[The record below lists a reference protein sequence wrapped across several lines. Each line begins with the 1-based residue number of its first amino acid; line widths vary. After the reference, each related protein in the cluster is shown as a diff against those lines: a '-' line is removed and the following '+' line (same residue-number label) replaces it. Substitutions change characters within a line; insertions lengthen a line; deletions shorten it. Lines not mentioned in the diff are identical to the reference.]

1 MKSNIPDDKR
11 IVDMTAGE
19 LRQLLAELG
28 GAPRVSKLLKGY
40 AGMMEVFH
48 CSRSKARQ
56 IKESGVVDS
65 AITQEGAG
73 CSFLID
79 GDEALRLYRQWYRS

>member
-1 MKSNIPDDKR
+1 MESNIPDEKR

-19 LRQLLAELG
+19 LRRLFAEVG
-28 GAPRVSKLLKGY
+28 GVQRTRRILRGY
-40 AGMMEVFH
+40 AGMMEIFH

-56 IKESGVVDS
+56 IKESGVIDS

-73 CSFLID
+73 YSFLVD
-79 GDEALRLYRQWYRS
+79 GDEALRLYKRWCG

>member
-1 MKSNIPDDKR
+1 MESNIPDEKR

-19 LRQLLAELG
+19 LRQLFAEFG
-28 GAPRVSKLLKGY
+28 EVRKTPRVLKGY

-56 IKESGVVDS
+56 IKESGVIDS

-73 CSFLID
+73 CSFLVD
-79 GDEALRLYRQWYRS
+79 GDEALRLYKRWYG

>member
-1 MKSNIPDDKR
+1 
-11 IVDMTAGE
+11 MTAGE
-19 LRQLLAELG
+19 LRQLFAEIG
-28 GAPRVSKLLKGY
+28 GTPRTRRVLRGY

-56 IKESGVVDS
+56 IKDSGVIDS

-73 CSFLID
+73 CSFLVD
-79 GDEALRLYRQWYRS
+79 GDEALRLYKRWYG

>member
-1 MKSNIPDDKR
+1 
-11 IVDMTAGE
+11 MTAGE
-19 LRQLLAELG
+19 LRQLFAEIG
-28 GAPRVSKLLKGY
+28 GIPRTRRVLRGY

-56 IKESGVVDS
+56 IKDSGVIDS

-73 CSFLID
+73 CSFLVD
-79 GDEALRLYRQWYRS
+79 GDEALRLYKRWYG